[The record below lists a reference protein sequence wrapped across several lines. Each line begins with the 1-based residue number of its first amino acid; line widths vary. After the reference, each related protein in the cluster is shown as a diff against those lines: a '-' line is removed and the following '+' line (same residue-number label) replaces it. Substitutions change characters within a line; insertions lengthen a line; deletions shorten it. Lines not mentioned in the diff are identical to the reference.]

1 VTPLNVIGAWQWS
14 SRQAVDVF
22 LRRELPGDQDGVFAL
37 HAAAFARPGEVIPEE
52 AVLVQ
57 ALRAAGDIV
66 PELSIVA
73 EQDGEIVGHVVCSR
87 APSGVAGAFPSPTPH
102 DMDGFHSGNVPVR
115 PSLELADLVKS
126 KGSGVC
132 LSRGVKVLQA

>member
-37 HAAAFARPGEVIPEE
+37 HAAAFARPGEAIPQE

-73 EQDGEIVGHVVCSR
+73 EQDGEIVGARPLSTVSVRWDNRDDQKLTYCEKPLR
-87 APSGVAGAFPSPTPH
+87 ATF
-102 DMDGFHSGNVPVR
+102 R
-115 PSLELADLVKS
+115 PKDLVKS